1 MRYTRYDYKRKK
13 KSNFLGWLCLVILL
27 SILIGVSVFKIFF
40 GGGESTP
47 EVPGKL
53 SNEKVVNN
61 TQEVKSY
68 GIVQGGLYSSKDGAE
83 SLLTTLPSNYLGF
96 VVEEDGKFKAMAGI
110 FFEENL
116 EVIMKELTDLSINN
130 FRIKCDIKQD
140 SKNNKL
146 KGEIIDGYLKII
158 NKLYEKDV
166 KSYNTSEF
174 KGWVNELIKN
184 LEVNDDEMKEIVE
197 NINLLPDE
205 YKKENGKESLLF
217 LYKILIK
224 NK

>member
-68 GIVQGGLYSSKDGAE
+68 GIVQCGLYSSKEGAE